1 MRQRHHLRLGV
12 KSIKKI
18 AGRTMATRTDRS
30 IPELLSDVVG
40 QLAKLIG
47 NEFDLAKAELSDKAS
62 QVGRGVMMIGA
73 GAVFMIPALVLILM
87 AAAAALMHAGYSDP
101 VAYLLT
107 GGAAILVAAILI
119 GVGIS
124 RLSGDALKPS
134 MTLEQLQLDKVAA
147 KEMLHD

>member
-1 MRQRHHLRLGV
+1 M
-12 KSIKKI
+12 
-18 AGRTMATRTDRS
+18 TMANRTDRP
-30 IPELLSDVVG
+30 IPELLSDVLG

-62 QVGRGVMMIGA
+62 QVGRSVMMIGA
-73 GAVFMIPALVLILM
+73 GAVFMIPALVLLLM

-107 GGAAILVAAILI
+107 GGAAVLVAAILI

-134 MTLEQLQLDKVAA
+134 MTLEQLQRDKVAA
-147 KEMLHD
+147 KEMLQ

>member
-1 MRQRHHLRLGV
+1 M
-12 KSIKKI
+12 
-18 AGRTMATRTDRS
+18 TMANRTDRP
-30 IPELLSDVVG
+30 IPELLSDVLG

-134 MTLEQLQLDKVAA
+134 MTLEQLQRDKVAA
-147 KEMLHD
+147 KEMLQ

>member
-1 MRQRHHLRLGV
+1 
-12 KSIKKI
+12 
-18 AGRTMATRTDRS
+18 
-30 IPELLSDVVG
+30 
-40 QLAKLIG
+40 
-47 NEFDLAKAELSDKAS
+47 
-62 QVGRGVMMIGA
+62 
-73 GAVFMIPALVLILM
+73 LILM

-134 MTLEQLQLDKVAA
+134 MTLEQLQRDKVAA

>member
-1 MRQRHHLRLGV
+1 M
-12 KSIKKI
+12 
-18 AGRTMATRTDRS
+18 TMATRTDRS
-30 IPELLSDVVG
+30 IPELLSDVLG

-62 QVGRGVMMIGA
+62 QVGRSVMMIGA

-134 MTLEQLQLDKVAA
+134 MTLEQLQRDKVAA

>member
-1 MRQRHHLRLGV
+1 MPHQIHPAVGPMQAIADEIMTMR
-12 KSIKKI
+12 SE
-18 AGRTMATRTDRS
+18 RS
-30 IPELLSDVVG
+30 IPELLSEVLG

-47 NEFDLAKAELSDKAS
+47 NEFDLAKAELSSKAT
-62 QVGRGVMMIGA
+62 QVGRGVVMIGV
-73 GAVFMIPALVLILM
+73 GAVFMIPALIMLLM

-107 GGAAILVAAILI
+107 GGAAILIAAVLV

-134 MTLEQLQLDKVAA
+134 MTLEQLQHDKVAA
-147 KEMLHD
+147 KEMLQ